1 VRSFEQVPT
10 REFAL
15 RMLLSWLRKMH
26 TILIA
31 IIALTGVSMSPAAES
46 EAAFVTPSVEHVL
59 TVNANIDSPLTMG
72 KTPQGQRRVITI
84 SGGTFEGRDL
94 KGTIMPGGED
104 WQLVREDGVTEL
116 DARYW
121 LRTDDGVIIRVHNQ
135 VLVYAPEGAAPS
147 DRYARSSVKFE
158 APVGKYDW
166 LNKAI
171 FVGTLEADTK
181 ARPPT
186 VTLRFFRVN

>member
-1 VRSFEQVPT
+1 
-10 REFAL
+10 
-15 RMLLSWLRKMH
+15 
-26 TILIA
+26 
-31 IIALTGVSMSPAAES
+31 MSHAADS
-46 EAAFVTPSVEHVL
+46 VATFVTPSIEHVL
-59 TVNANIDSPLTMG
+59 TVRAHIDAPLTMG

-84 SGGTFEGRDL
+84 SGGTFEGREI

-104 WQLVREDGVTEL
+104 WQLVRDDGVTEL
-116 DARYW
+116 DAHYW

-135 VLVYAPEGAAPS
+135 VLVHAPEGAAPS

-158 APVGKYDW
+158 APIGKYDW

-181 ARPPT
+181 AKPAV
-186 VTLRFFRVN
+186 VTLRFFRVR